1 MDRSPKRSRINR
13 QSGVA
18 AIEFALIISVFFVLL
33 SAILGYGAMFW
44 MQQNLAQFAGEGARS
59 VLYAR
64 QAPDGLTA
72 DLSVIGCRDARAW
85 NADLQCS
92 SVVAPCAAIYGA
104 GTQCVTVALSYPV
117 AKWAPAA
124 ALHALVSSFPFFDS
138 SGWVPER
145 LFADAAVQIR

>member
-1 MDRSPKRSRINR
+1 MGRFPIRSHTNF
-13 QSGVA
+13 QGGVA
-18 AIEFALIISVFFVLL
+18 AIEFALIISVFVVLL

-64 QAPDGLTA
+64 QSPDALSA
-72 DLSVIGCRDARAW
+72 DLGVIGCQDARAW
-85 NADLQCS
+85 SADLQCS

-104 GTQCVTVALSYPV
+104 GTQCVTVSLSYPV

-124 ALHALVSSFPFFDS
+124 ALLTLVSSFPFFDS
-138 SGWVPER
+138 SDWVPER